1 VFFGRVF
8 ALLAVLVLLAGC
20 AGGATSKQGQAG
32 NVTLNQSTGGEPQ
45 NVSAGQNQTAGQQ
58 NQTDVQQNQTN
69 QQQNQ
74 TSVQQNQTNQ
84 QQNQTNQQQNQTSQ
98 QVNQSVNQSIGSA
111 IPSEKITFDSFGWT
125 LHGTYYESADKEPDK
140 AILLL
145 PMLGNG
151 RDTYPQSFVGRLH
164 GEIPNA
170 AVLALDL
177 RGNGESTNL
186 GNWQDFQLEDY
197 RGMYGDVMNALKYL
211 KQKRPTI
218 TEYYIV
224 GASMGSTAGIMAAA
238 RSPTV
243 IKVVMLSPGMNY
255 RGVGISDAVSEYAHS
270 MFVAACRD
278 DLASAAAASQVY
290 GLTSA
295 IDKKLKIYECQ
306 AHGTDMFDATKSDV
320 EPLES
325 QLMMFLKK

>member
-1 VFFGRVF
+1 
-8 ALLAVLVLLAGC
+8 LAVLVLLAGC
-20 AGGATSKQGQAG
+20 TGGGAASKQGQAG
-32 NVTLNQSTGGEPQ
+32 NVTFNQSTGGEPQ

-58 NQTDVQQNQTN
+58 NQTTVPQNQTIP
-69 QQQNQ
+69 
-74 TSVQQNQTNQ
+74 QNQTNQ
-84 QQNQTNQQQNQTSQ
+84 QQNQTNQQQNQTGQ
-98 QVNQSVNQSIGSA
+98 QVNQSIA
-111 IPSEKITFDSFGWT
+111 PTIPSDKITFDSFGWT
-125 LHGTYYESADKEPDK
+125 LHGTYYESADKEPQL

-164 GEIPNA
+164 DEIPDA

-218 TEYYIV
+218 TGYYIV
-224 GASMGSTAGIMAAA
+224 GASIGSTAGIMAAA

-243 IKVVMLSPGMNY
+243 VKVVMLSPGMNY
-255 RGVGISDAVSEYAHS
+255 HGVGISDAVSEYTHS
-270 MFVAACRD
+270 VFVAACRD

-295 IDKKLKIYECQ
+295 IDKTLKIYECP
-306 AHGTDMFDATKSDV
+306 AHGTDMFDATKSDT

-325 QLMMFLKK
+325 QLVMFLKK